1 MISIVIY
8 WSRKIMERYE
18 MNKPDVNVLDA
29 IEYNSEK
36 ISMKKLLDA
45 GKFNLALICL
55 DVGQE
60 IPPHPEAYDA
70 VFYVLEG
77 VGLFTVGSDETKLEP
92 GSMIFSPKE
101 KLRGIKSIEKLSVLG
116 IRETV

>member
-1 MISIVIY
+1 
-8 WSRKIMERYE
+8 
-18 MNKPDVNVLDA
+18 MNSPVVNVFNL
-29 IEYNSEK
+29 IEYKSDR
-36 ISMKKLLDA
+36 ISMKRLLDA
-45 GKFNLALICL
+45 GSFNLALVCL

-70 VFYVLEG
+70 VFYVVEG
-77 VGLFTVGSDETKLEP
+77 RGVFTVGLEQHMLEA

-101 KLRGIKSIEKLSVLG
+101 KLRGIRSIEKLSVLG